1 MKCTSALETG
11 LHFQFEIIILLI
23 VEFVVVVVSHHF
35 LFFNKKKKASH
46 QNHFLFIVF
55 VRGSTMVLPVC
66 S

>member
-55 VRGSTMVLPVC
+55 VRGSMVLPVC